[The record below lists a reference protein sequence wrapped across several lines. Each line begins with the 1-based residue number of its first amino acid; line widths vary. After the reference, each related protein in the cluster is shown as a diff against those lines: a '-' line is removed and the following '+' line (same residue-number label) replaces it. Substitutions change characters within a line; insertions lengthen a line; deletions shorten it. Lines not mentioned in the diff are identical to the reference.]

1 MKKPT
6 STTSKTGFPPLR
18 NGKHPHQSKGRLE
31 GMTGRFI
38 YTNSK
43 SNNHGSNDNSVL
55 PTNKGSA
62 LSTLG
67 LDIQITKK
75 EIVP

>member
-1 MKKPT
+1 M
-6 STTSKTGFPPLR
+6 SKTGFPPLR
-18 NGKHPHQSKGRLE
+18 NGKNPLQNKGRLE
-31 GMTGRFI
+31 GQTGRFI
-38 YTNSK
+38 YNQ
-43 SNNHGSNDNSVL
+43 GSGDTSML
-55 PTNKGSA
+55 TTNKGSA